1 MTILVLHTA
10 DTHLGYRQYGLH
22 ERELDIYKV
31 FDEIVDIALRE
42 HVDAVLH
49 SGDLFDTSRP
59 PPQAIRAA
67 IHGLRR
73 LRDNG
78 IPFITILGDHDLPRR
93 RALPPQ
99 AILDDLG
106 LSTTLGLRGGAEK
119 RRIRTRSG
127 AVLEAAGVT
136 ATRGPDARRRLAER
150 LARLR
155 PAGDAASV
163 LLLHQSLQEA
173 APEHETSLGE
183 LPRGYSYYAL
193 GHIHLHREWRLGDSV
208 VAYPGSPEALRLD
221 EARQQEKRLVLLAE
235 LAPGATRTVQQVA
248 LRSPRPQLVVE
259 LSYEGLDKLRARLAE
274 LRGKLAAYPQKP
286 LLHLRVTNVPRRE
299 KKSIYKLLESLLD
312 RVVLSYRAYIDTVE
326 EELPRSLQAPSEINL
341 PKMME
346 ELLRDKELAELAQ
359 KILDA
364 VTASEKKVDA
374 EREILRIL
382 AEHYGVNP

>member
-1 MTILVLHTA
+1 
-10 DTHLGYRQYGLH
+10 
-22 ERELDIYKV
+22 
-31 FDEIVDIALRE
+31 
-42 HVDAVLH
+42 VLH

-67 IHGLRR
+67 IRGLRR
-73 LRDNG
+73 LRDHG

-106 LSTTLGLRGGAEK
+106 LSVTLGLREGAERK
-119 RRIRTRSG
+119 RIRTRSG
-127 AVLEAAGVT
+127 EELEAAGVT
-136 ATRGPDARRRLAER
+136 ATRGPDARRRLTER
-150 LARLR
+150 LARLS
-155 PAGDAASV
+155 PGDGASV

-208 VAYPGSPEALRLD
+208 AAYPGSPEALRLD

-235 LAPGATRTVQQVA
+235 LAPRATKSIQRITLQT
-248 LRSPRPQLVVE
+248 PRPQLVVE
-259 LSYEGLDKLRARLAE
+259 MKYEGLDKLRTGLAE
-274 LRGKLAAYPQKP
+274 LRGKLAAYTKKP
-286 LLHLRVTNVPRRE
+286 LLHIHITGVPRRE
-299 KKSIYKLLESLLD
+299 KKNIYKLLETLLD
-312 RVVLSYRAYIDTVE
+312 KVVLSYRAYIDTVE
-326 EELPRSLQAPSEINL
+326 EELPTSLQAPSEINL

-346 ELLRDKELAELAQ
+346 ELLRDKELAALAQ

-364 VTASEKKVDA
+364 VAAHEKKVDA
-374 EREILRIL
+374 EKEILRIL
-382 AEHYGVNP
+382 TEHYGLKP

>member
-22 ERELDIYKV
+22 ERELDIYNV
-31 FDEIVDIALRE
+31 FEEIIDIAVRE

-67 IHGLRR
+67 IRGLRR
-73 LRDNG
+73 LRDHG

-106 LSTTLGLRGGAEK
+106 LSVTLGLREGAEK
-119 RRIRTRSG
+119 KRIRTRSG
-127 AVLEAAGVT
+127 EELEAAGVT
-136 ATRGPDARRRLAER
+136 ATRGPDARRRLTER
-150 LARLR
+150 LARLS
-155 PAGDAASV
+155 PGDGASV

-235 LAPGATRTVQQVA
+235 LAPHATKSIQRIT
-248 LRSPRPQLVVE
+248 LHTPRPQLVVE
-259 LSYEGLDKLRARLAE
+259 MKYEGLDRLRTGLAE
-274 LRGKLAAYPQKP
+274 LRGKLAAYQRKP
-286 LLHLRVTNVPRRE
+286 LLHIHITGVPRRE
-299 KKSIYKLLESLLD
+299 KKNIYKLLETLLD
-312 RVVLSYRAYIDTVE
+312 KVVLSYRAYIDTVE
-326 EELPRSLQAPSEINL
+326 EELPTSLQAPSEINL

-346 ELLRDKELAELAQ
+346 ELLRDKELAALAQ

-364 VTASEKKVDA
+364 VAAHEKKVDA
-374 EREILRIL
+374 EKEILRIL
-382 AEHYGVNP
+382 TEHYGLKP